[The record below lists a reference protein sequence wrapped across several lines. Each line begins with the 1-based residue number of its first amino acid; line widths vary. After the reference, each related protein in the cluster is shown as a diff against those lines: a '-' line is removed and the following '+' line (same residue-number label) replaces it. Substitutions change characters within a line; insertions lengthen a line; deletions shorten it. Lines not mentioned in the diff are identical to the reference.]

1 MIYEYFRVTGAHD
14 TVLDYADVFSIT
26 LCNDD
31 VQEFDTRWDEILL
44 SICKNHTDEV
54 WESLDKLRIHGFAQF
69 KTVLELYELEIHQRE
84 SKLHYQKMKTMV
96 KRSIDQKTRS
106 RNFEAR
112 NERMRNRSRGKES
125 PSSRRS

>member
-1 MIYEYFRVTGAHD
+1 MIDEYFRVTGAHD

-44 SICKNHTDEV
+44 SICKNPTDEV

-84 SKLHYQKMKTMV
+84 SKLDYQKMKTMV
-96 KRSIDQKTRS
+96 MRSIDQKTRS